1 MDNQKRGSLIRG
13 IVFLLIIIIVGAY
26 LVFGDIPDYIY
37 WTFIV
42 SINITYHTM
51 EYIIRLRR
59 SRDMYKTSCEVF
71 MDITA
76 EMMNNTTELAKD
88 IEAIMSPKTLQ
99 FLDKF
104 ADKFSDARDL
114 I

>member
-1 MDNQKRGSLIRG
+1 MFDG
-13 IVFLLIIIIVGAY
+13 
-26 LVFGDIPDYIY
+26 IPDGIY
-37 WTFIV
+37 WTFII
-42 SINITYHTM
+42 SANITYHTM

-59 SRDMYKTSCEVF
+59 ERDQYKTSCEAL

-88 IEAIMSPKTLQ
+88 LGDIINPETFQ

-104 ADKFSDARDL
+104 SDRFHDARDL